1 MVKDYGQEEWPQER
15 WPNFSPD
22 ELRCKE
28 TGELVLCEDMMDAL
42 QQLRWALGSPLVITS
57 GYRSPSHSIEAA
69 KIAKG
74 GPGGAHTTG
83 KAVDIA
89 CDRAFAYQVLSSA
102 LRAGFTG
109 IGVQQKGDGRF
120 LHLDYIRPG
129 DGFHVPRPSIW
140 SY

>member
-1 MVKDYGQEEWPQER
+1 MVVDYTQQDWPQER

-42 QQLRWALGSPLVITS
+42 QQLRWSLGSPLVITS

-74 GPGGAHTTG
+74 GPGGSHTTG

-102 LRAGFTG
+102 LRAALQGSAFS
-109 IGVQQKGDGRF
+109 R
-120 LHLDYIRPG
+120 RA
-129 DGFHVPRPSIW
+129 
-140 SY
+140 

>member
-1 MVKDYGQEEWPQER
+1 
-15 WPNFSPD
+15 
-22 ELRCKE
+22 
-28 TGELVLCEDMMDAL
+28 MDAL
-42 QQLRWALGSPLVITS
+42 QQMRHELGSPMTISS
-57 GYRSPSHSIEAA
+57 GYRSPKHSIEAA

-109 IGVQQKGDGRF
+109 IGIQQKGVSRF
-120 LHLDYIRPG
+120 IHLDYIRPG
-129 DGFHVPRPSIW
+129 DGFHVARPSIW

>member
-1 MVKDYGQEEWPQER
+1 MVVDYTQQEWPVDR
-15 WPNFSPD
+15 FPNFSRK
-22 ELRCKE
+22 ELECRE
-28 TGELVLCEDMMDAL
+28 TGECLLCEDMMDAL

-57 GYRSPSHSIEAA
+57 GYRSPKHSIEAA

-74 GPGGAHTTG
+74 GPRGAHTTG

-109 IGVQQKGDGRF
+109 IGIQQKGVSRF
-120 LHLDYIRPG
+120 IHLDYIRPG